1 MDRGRAPLERQEEC
15 DIGSRESFGT
25 VDCTPH
31 LADSKTC
38 SVLEK
43 TEPLDRESFHDGLD
57 PLEASL
63 GIRST
68 SRTFTD
74 AKHRSLVYIAY
85 RDAYAHDID

>member
-15 DIGSRESFGT
+15 DTGPRERFGT

-38 SVLEK
+38 PVLDK
-43 TEPLDRESFHDGLD
+43 TEPLDRELLHHGLD

-63 GIRST
+63 DICST
-68 SRTFTD
+68 SRTCTEAKCRIIYFVYKD
-74 AKHRSLVYIAY
+74 AE
-85 RDAYAHDID
+85 AHDHD